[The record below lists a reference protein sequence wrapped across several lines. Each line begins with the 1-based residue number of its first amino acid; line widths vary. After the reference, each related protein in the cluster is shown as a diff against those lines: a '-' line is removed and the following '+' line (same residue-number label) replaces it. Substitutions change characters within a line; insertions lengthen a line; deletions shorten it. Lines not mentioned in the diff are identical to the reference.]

1 MNFLFLV
8 LVFCPVAQTSDSGRD
23 TVISVDMSLSLVG
36 NPALVGPPPSD
47 PKGLH
52 WDGIDFIINSAG
64 SKDRI
69 GLQIFRFNSI
79 MISKLIDPCGMVQ
92 LEYTLANQ
100 EKKTGRAWLLDL
112 VRELR
117 EFEQNTKNAPPRN
130 ELEIPLVGK
139 PFLFTHGTSSLLA
152 LRALD
157 KLQIFKADDKRENLL
172 ILFTDGMEEF
182 SYELYQNGV
191 AKFKFIYN
199 VDFYGSVDDA
209 DFDAV
214 KDLAVIQKDP
224 KQFEKFLNNRC
235 LFLQQTKTPL
245 IAFGLGDNCD
255 MKLLEGL
262 AKFSGSVRN
271 KSGKAIAV
279 KSNIDLFDKM
289 RDFQWDWSEK
299 WVKNI
304 NYKSQ
309 NQKKKVSLSF
319 LKDFKELDFYGY
331 RIDSDGIAS
340 APGGEKPKF
349 VDSAAGFIP
358 QALYRS
364 SAVKS
369 HWYYSFI
376 FDNFDMTKF
385 PTGFVEFPAKNGDL
399 FACIGVRAQ
408 YPDFTR
414 VKPDDG
420 LKYSVKEPVPFGFR
434 YVSNTK
440 LLNAEFFDLEV
451 VARKKEGE
459 SAKRTDLEFRVPL
472 SLKVG
477 PTGEVVFQGDYTFD
491 GSFGFE
497 GLVDKYSGE
506 WEYDV
511 VATGKSNVD
520 FPLSGFF
527 KRVFTGTF
535 QVGGLPGV
543 QFDKDQLV
551 FKNSNPRV
559 SSLDVKPL
567 IQVSGIQVSGYP
579 SVENIS
585 LVTKFVPEAKFAW
598 AGEFITVKTTGF
610 FTSGSEKVI
619 TVQLDQNVYRKL
631 DNGKITLGKLVSK
644 LPWGVECSLPI
655 EVEKNSYSGEVSD
668 KNIVLDFSGKRK
680 VLAEPVFRLV
690 SNDKAEE
697 KVAVLGMNNEDLTK
711 PTVVEFRPVAKGT
724 SRPVKIQCV
733 LTGKGITLNSDR
745 PTRVGL
751 SLELIDS
758 EKPMPGEYI
767 AAFLCRGESVAPLQ
781 FSIRLLFDQ
790 VITSVKTG
798 AEWVP
803 STAISVP
810 VLAGSKVHFPVKFS
824 SSIGQNVGLE
834 SFEKLEFRN
843 SQIVSDMVSSEIQN
857 LGRNSGLDLQFMA
870 PEKIHQGVFQG
881 KLHVKLLQGL
891 TPIGVS
897 VPVSFN
903 LIQYGL
909 ETPSKLPLNL
919 GQADK
924 GGYFFAKF
932 DVRTPEDG
940 ATVRWTIKNS
950 VLKSDLE
957 KLSTDLI
964 QVYANGVRIDNLEP
978 QVSNPISKGRPV
990 NFELRVDSS
999 RLDVGTYSGD
1009 VKIFPSVVEPKG
1021 TEGAP
1026 LVIPFHFVKSGR
1038 KITVSDGNDSEKP
1051 FVFVE
1056 QRCFGDIKPEVGSIK
1071 VDGISLP
1078 FSENYLV
1085 DQKNGKKINKDLS
1098 ASYFYKI
1105 PLPIIKAGVHEV
1117 QAEVN
1122 SGLGEGN
1129 SVEKSV
1135 ISIFKSGVVNVSPK
1149 NSKSPRSVF
1158 MVDDTAVAT
1167 IEITPFTKQK
1177 FSIDELV
1184 VAGMKRGARE
1194 GFAISLKDDGLGED
1208 KEAND
1213 GIFSGTFPVKET
1225 GEFDFKFQPGK
1236 NWPSG
1241 LGIRNTDMISAF
1253 EMKAQRIDIGKL
1265 VYGAGIFGPF
1275 IGATGEI
1282 SEADV
1287 VKLTNLHSAKKA
1299 QWTAEIIYPKNVND
1313 VKKIHELDASL
1324 VPSEKYN
1331 GNVHFKTTLVPD
1343 QGSTTDGEPGP
1354 DSVFQ
1359 NNIDSGQTVT
1369 FGLNVQLSK
1378 EAEDY
1383 LFGNSG
1389 EENDE
1394 ENKPKAIK
1402 LAGPHP
1408 AFSGQD
1414 AVILKMSLQYDIADP
1429 ATKEVRTY
1437 TRDIYVPISFK
1448 TESWRDRGLLLAGVV
1463 LLAFLGALA
1472 VLVWF
1477 WFRKGKDGRTGGHR
1491 FNDWLTKMF
1500 TSKNP
1505 QPEVPNDNGPLDLF
1519 PDK

>member
-1 MNFLFLV
+1 MNSLLLV
-8 LVFCPVAQTSDSGRD
+8 LLLSPFAQNRD

-36 NPALVGPPPSD
+36 NPEATNLPPSD
-47 PKGLH
+47 PQGLH

-64 SKDRI
+64 SGDRI

-79 MISKLIDPCGMVQ
+79 MVSRLIDPSGMVH
-92 LEYTLANQ
+92 LDREYTLANQ
-100 EKKTGRAWLLDL
+100 KKKTGRAWMLDL
-112 VRELR
+112 VHELR
-117 EFEQNTKNAPPRN
+117 EFEQTTKNGPPRN
-130 ELEIPLVGK
+130 ELEIPFVGK

-157 KLQIFKADDKRENLL
+157 KLQVFKVDDNRENLL

-182 SYELYQNGV
+182 SYGFYQNDI
-191 AKFKFIYN
+191 AKFKSVYD
-199 VDFYGSVDDA
+199 VDFYGSVDEL

-214 KDLAVIQKDP
+214 KDLANIKNDA
-224 KQFEKFLNNRC
+224 KQFAKFLNSRC
-235 LFLQQTKTPL
+235 SFLQQTRTPL
-245 IAFGLGDNCD
+245 IAFGLGANCD

-262 AKFSGSVRN
+262 ASSSGFVRN

-299 WVKNI
+299 WVKKI

-309 NQKKKVSLSF
+309 NKNKNVSLSF
-319 LKDFKELDFYGY
+319 IKEFKELDFYGY

-340 APGGEKPKF
+340 APGGEKPNI

-358 QALYRS
+358 QSLYRS
-364 SAVKS
+364 SGVKS
-369 HWYYSFI
+369 HWYYSFV
-376 FDNFDMTKF
+376 FDNFDTTKF
-385 PTGFVEFPAKNGDL
+385 TNGFVDFPEKNGDL
-399 FACIGVRAQ
+399 FACFGVRAQ

-414 VKPDDG
+414 VKPDG
-420 LKYSVKEPVPFGFR
+420 VKYSVKEPVPFGFR
-434 YVSNTK
+434 CISNTK
-440 LLNAEFFDLEV
+440 LLKAEFFDLEV
-451 VARKKEGE
+451 VARKKGGE
-459 SAKRTDLEFRVPL
+459 SSKRTDLELRVPL
-472 SLKVG
+472 SFKVG
-477 PTGEVVFQGDYTFD
+477 PTDEGVFSGNLTFD

-497 GLVDKYSGE
+497 GLVDKYSGD

-511 VATGKSNVD
+511 IATGKSNVE

-543 QFDKDQLV
+543 QFSKDQLV

-559 SSLDVKPL
+559 SSLEVKPL
-567 IQVSGIQVSGYP
+567 IQVSAFP

-585 LVTKFVPEAKFAW
+585 LVTKFVPETKFAW
-598 AGEFITVKTTGF
+598 AGGSVSVQTKGSFTT
-610 FTSGSEKVI
+610 GSEKVI

-631 DNGKITLGKLVSK
+631 DNGKVTLGKLVSQ

-655 EVEKNSYSGEVSD
+655 EVEKVSYSGEVLD
-668 KNIVLDFSGKRK
+668 KNIVLDFSGKKK
-680 VLAEPVFRLV
+680 VLAEPVLRLV

-697 KVAVLGMNNEDLTK
+697 KVAVYLGKNNEDLTK
-711 PTVVEFRPVAKGT
+711 PTVVEFRPVSGEGK
-724 SRPVKIQCV
+724 SNPVIIQCA
-733 LTGKGITLNSDR
+733 LKGKEITLNSDG

-751 SLELIDS
+751 SLELVDS

-767 AAFLCRGESVAPLQ
+767 ASFLCRGESVAPIE

-790 VITSVKTG
+790 VITYVKTG

-803 STAISVP
+803 STAISFP

-824 SSIGQNVGLE
+824 SSIGQSVGLE
-834 SFEKLEFRN
+834 SFEKLQFRN
-843 SQIVSDMVSSEIQN
+843 SQIVSDIVSSQIQD

-870 PEKIHQGVFQG
+870 PEKIHQGVFLG
-881 KLHVKLLQGL
+881 KLNVKLLQGL
-891 TPIGVS
+891 TQTGVS
-897 VPVSFN
+897 VPVSFH

-919 GQADK
+919 GQAEK

-932 DVRTPEDG
+932 DVMTPEDG
-940 ATVRWTIKNS
+940 TTVRWTIKNS
-950 VLKSDLE
+950 VLKSDQGNLPI
-957 KLSTDLI
+957 DLI
-964 QVYANGVRIDNLEP
+964 QVYANGKRIDNLEP
-978 QVSNPISKGRPV
+978 QVSNPISKGKPV

-999 RLDVGTYSGD
+999 RLDVGIYSGD
-1009 VKIFPSVVEPKG
+1009 VKIFPFAVEPKG

-1056 QRCFGDIKPEVGSIK
+1056 QRCFGDIKPEVGFIK

-1078 FSENYLV
+1078 FSENHLI
-1085 DQKNGKKINKDLS
+1085 DQKNRKKINKDLS

-1105 PLPIIKAGVHEV
+1105 PLPNLKAGVYEV
-1117 QAEVN
+1117 QAEVD
-1122 SGLGEGN
+1122 SGLGEGK

-1135 ISIFKSGVVNVSPK
+1135 ISIFKSGAVNVSPK

-1158 MVDDTAVAT
+1158 MVDDTAVVT
-1167 IEITPFTKQK
+1167 IEITPFTRQK
-1177 FSIDELV
+1177 FNIDELV
-1184 VAGMKRGARE
+1184 VAGMKRGVKE
-1194 GFAISLKDDGLGED
+1194 GFTISLKDDGLGED

-1253 EMKAQRIDIGKL
+1253 EMKSQRNDIGKL
-1265 VYGAGIFGPF
+1265 VYGAGIFGLF

-1282 SEADV
+1282 TEPDV
-1287 VKLTNLHSAKKA
+1287 VKLTNLHQARKA
-1299 QWTAEIIYPKNVND
+1299 QWTAEIIYPKNVSD

-1331 GNVHFKTTLVPD
+1331 GKVHLKTTLMPD
-1343 QGSTTDGEPGP
+1343 QGATTDVEPEP

-1359 NNIDSGQTVT
+1359 SNIDSGQTVT

-1383 LFGNSG
+1383 LFGNSE

-1394 ENKPKAIK
+1394 EGKPKPIK
-1402 LAGPHP
+1402 VVGPHP

-1414 AVILKMSLQYDIADP
+1414 AVILKLSLQYDIADTE
-1429 ATKEVRTY
+1429 TKVGPSSVVRTY

-1463 LLAFLGALA
+1463 ILSLLGVMALF
-1472 VLVWF
+1472 VWY
-1477 WFRKGKDGRTGGHR
+1477 WFRQGKDGRTGGQR

-1500 TSKNP
+1500 TSNHP
-1505 QPEVPNDNGPLDLF
+1505 QPGVPNDVGDGS
-1519 PDK
+1519 DW